1 MMSST
6 TAPGPAAR
14 TAAARRP
21 GLPVALILLP
31 ACLIAASAWFL
42 PSLARYSAGYVSY
55 NTVVVLLGTTLLGA
69 NAGLI
74 GTFTVLRGRALLG
87 DVLAHASLPGLPLA
101 LLLLGR
107 RSFSTMLVSAFVL
120 GLAGVLLLTI
130 LRRFTR
136 NKDDAAMGIIRSVLF
151 GLGIVLISIVQSWV
165 VEGGKAGLDSYIL
178 GKTAGMLA
186 EDVRLIALVSLV
198 SLATIVLLYKE
209 FQLASFDSGFARVQG
224 WPALLLDNLQMG
236 LVAVTTVVALP
247 AVGAVLVT
255 ALLILPGAAMRFW
268 TERLRTLLLG
278 SAVLGALIGAVGSS
292 ASAGYSLLPAG
303 PIIVLVGVAMFVVS
317 LFFAPRRGLIARRI
331 AHENFRRA
339 RRRRRLLATLYE
351 LDERE
356 GRDGSEPDWHPA
368 DRIAARHAWTPRELS
383 RVVTEAELKDLIRRR
398 DHEGAGQLCRLTSA
412 GTEHAAA
419 IVRGFRLRDALLD
432 EYPDQAMLVADW
444 EPRDF
449 DEHLPP
455 ELLASLESRIR
466 DRGRLPPLSGENGPS
481 ASTADDQPAFGDR
494 GGDRP

>member
-1 MMSST
+1 MSSSS
-6 TAPGPAAR
+6 
-14 TAAARRP
+14 AARRP
-21 GLPVALILLP
+21 GFPVALILLP
-31 ACLIAASAWFL
+31 ACLITASAWLL
-42 PSLARYSAGYVSY
+42 PSLARYTAGYVSY
-55 NTVVVLLGTTLLGA
+55 NTVVVLLGATLLGA

-107 RSFSTMLVSAFVL
+107 RSFSAMLVSAFIM
-120 GLAGVLLLTI
+120 GLAGVLLLTL
-130 LRRFTR
+130 LRRYTR
-136 NKDDAAMGIIRSVLF
+136 TKDDAALGIIRSVLF
-151 GLGIVLISIVQSWV
+151 GLGIVLISVVQSWV

-236 LVAVTTVVALP
+236 LVAVTVVVALP

-278 SAVLGALIGAVGSS
+278 SAVLGALIGALGSS
-292 ASAGYSLLPAG
+292 ASASFSLLPAG
-303 PIIVLVGVAMFVVS
+303 PIIVLVGVAIFVFS
-317 LFFAPRRGLIARRI
+317 MLFAPRRGLVARRI
-331 AHENFRRA
+331 AQDNFRRA

-351 LDERE
+351 LDEA
-356 GRDGSEPDWHPA
+356 DGGENDWHPTE
-368 DRIAARHAWTPRELS
+368 RIAARHAWTPGELLQ
-383 RVVTEAELKDLIRRR
+383 VVTEVELEDLVRRR
-398 DHEGAGQLCRLTSA
+398 DHDGAGQLCRLTTA
-412 GTEHAAA
+412 GTEHAAT

-432 EYPDQAMLVADW
+432 ENPDQAVLVADW

-449 DEHLPP
+449 DENLPP
-455 ELLASLESRIR
+455 ELLTSLEAGLRG
-466 DRGRLPPLSGENGPS
+466 RGRLPPGAAP
-481 ASTADDQPAFGDR
+481 AAPPADSREEDR
-494 GGDRP
+494 S